1 MYLKKLLFFH
11 FISVILPPSMDPDP
25 EPQCTLCDLCGME
38 VDGKDAMRKHKAT
51 VHKPLPVPVACPQ
64 CGKIFK
70 QKVSMQAHLQHAH
83 LNPQDVKPWECMFC
97 SFACKRKSLSGLNI
111 KWQLRKPAIRLLRLI
126 SMHCKRGFLEYIWL
140 IEMIFLC
147 SCQKCQVKLQLC

>member
-1 MYLKKLLFFH
+1 ME
-11 FISVILPPSMDPDP
+11 PDP
-25 EPQCTLCDLCGME
+25 EPHCTLCDLCGME
-38 VDGKDAMRKHKAT
+38 VEGKDAMRKHKAT

-97 SFACKRKSLSGLNI
+97 SFACKRKSN
-111 KWQLRKPAIRLLRLI
+111 LRQHLR
-126 SMHCKRGFLEYIWL
+126 
-140 IEMIFLC
+140 
-147 SCQKCQVKLQLC
+147 VKHKMTTKEACDKVAEIDIHALQARFPGIYLTY